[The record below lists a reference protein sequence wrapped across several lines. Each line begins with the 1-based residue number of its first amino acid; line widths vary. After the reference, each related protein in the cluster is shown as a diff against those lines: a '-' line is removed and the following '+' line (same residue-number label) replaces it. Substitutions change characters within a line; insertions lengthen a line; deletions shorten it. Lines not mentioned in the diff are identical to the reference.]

1 MKSSIKKL
9 LIISLFF
16 MIGFGFIDCNVVYA
30 EDVTGDVAGSLSATV
45 INQNVTKTDT
55 GITGSV
61 KSMIASKI
69 GVNKSDITLVGTPNY
84 SRGTYNEAF
93 AVAKTSGND
102 YRIVLVKAKMNQVKN
117 GTTNTIKISYKV
129 KDGTTRKAN
138 IIITV
143 VASNENVCC
152 AVSSGY
158 KTVSKNSCNTS
169 AIRDNS
175 YCKTDSSTAPD
186 DTEACY
192 KKNVANTDVYEWKK
206 ASEVASNNS
215 YKRANT
221 DANGKQLTNKSSC
234 ENANLG
240 LSQTTIDNETG
251 EVVSQANSSSSYGKN
266 ACTQFTVREERSYK
280 NDSLFKSPVGAHN
293 YYNVYK
299 TYYACDGQDKTTPIT
314 AFCIDPGATG
324 PESASKK
331 PSGVKYVSQSTTIV
345 KGSKLWRGLYRLY
358 SNWYADEDNLKRIKN
373 ASGAA
378 DTKADDYADY
388 ILNNVARML
397 IFVNSSSG
405 EITTTDP
412 KKACNYSDC
421 PELRAAFDGYSQKQF
436 TNADAML
443 QEVYND
449 VTTFANGNES
459 VIDPNNEVE
468 FKVEYETPK
477 TIESN
482 TGFEVTFT
490 VKLKSDDSRLI
501 DEAKGNFKISAVTD
515 GGTAITIDESD
526 ITTIS
531 GWEQDPSGYTVA
543 KFKVTKK
550 NVSQSLGESDSIKL
564 NVAINY
570 VSKKS
575 INNIL
580 LLTSPETH
588 TGVGTKVYQK
598 FLAFNNGAAE
608 KVEEIPIDM
617 GKKKENTC
625 RATFALPCT
634 NSETVF
640 YLIEGTQSG
649 TLFNSIMSGI
659 NSIGDLRTL
668 VGNATSMVQLLKD
681 VGLNGLSISGLKNSS
696 ALLYNFADKVNITK
710 NIKNELKFLDSL
722 YTNNQNQTARFLSQ
736 ALNNVNFNGTAQ
748 DNFKVLSK
756 LFLETM
762 VNVADNGYDNVK
774 KEWAE
779 IYQAASNTKI
789 STDTKN
795 LLEALKNSVDS
806 ASSAS
811 SLKDIAKA
819 SSYLVDYLAKATGMD
834 QVMNNILSFSS
845 TIQTV
850 VSSTGDGLNGVL
862 NYLGS
867 IKDQVMN
874 ATNLGSVS
882 GLVDSL
888 TSAFTVNWEKCII
901 GENGVEATDP
911 NGNSYTVQTAN
922 DYCKIVCKEDYAF
935 KMPGNLG
942 VTYAGRYIS
951 TNLDNVYH
959 ATVGVAGQRTC
970 VTTSIDNTKYL
981 SEAAN
986 TKQKMLDA
994 YNNYINQYSS
1004 FRQAI
1009 VTSPVESPVQRGA
1022 TMIDTESAI
1031 NDFKV
1036 QLNSSLSNIEKKI
1049 ISEALGVSTGEEF
1062 WRIQGNFSNSMEKF
1076 AIYIAGEFISGDLN
1090 SDTIT
1095 NAFKES
1101 AETAFGDTFEQYKDK
1116 INTSIDGVKDTIV
1129 NEVGNLAKTSLKSLG
1144 SVALD
1149 AIGKGFITFLCNLGR
1164 VLGADVCQIYAQA
1177 STAAGNGIEAAS
1189 RATEGTVNLFH
1200 IVKAQPYSYD
1210 TNVFKFADASTN
1222 ETKLSSEFVKDT
1234 VKHIDQKTTGDEI
1247 EIWIMDPSSYVMKSM
1262 HFGLYFN
1269 YKNLGKSVESFK
1281 KSANTTT
1288 KAIGNVQV
1296 TFNAI
1301 QNATKILKNPTKK
1314 SMKKLNSSSFSSNL
1328 DNITS
1333 ILSTV
1338 NEIFQAVG
1346 DAKDILSSTE
1356 KDISNVLDYAF
1367 DGYYY
1372 LRGTFSPYYAY
1383 IASIREQMRKYKDEY
1398 ENYRTDLL
1406 EKATNMNACTI
1417 WDKEYEMDPE
1427 ITFTYGYKNNN
1438 LLEFIA
1444 NKNNKTTNSIT
1455 LKAINKE
1462 ESPDV
1467 STYYCYKDVD
1477 INKIQDWNNIMDGTC
1492 VTSDGM
1498 LGSIAA
1504 ALLSGNNSNDVAQF
1518 FNNNKEVLG
1527 QLFSNL
1533 QEIPAVQEFTNNIC
1547 SNNEKLCNL
1556 FGLSS
1561 DDDVSGSINTYI
1573 PGSIAYDLSYKGT
1586 SNVFKDATSSIAR
1599 GDFKGLETSIVTKLI
1614 AHVQDGQNVKYRNVK
1629 RVATISRYGN
1639 PGVSIAGF
1647 NLQSLLSNIAT
1658 WATGK
1663 VGGTTSGFLNK
1674 VNDVVASI
1682 NGQGSQKFIYYKSS
1696 QPYWTYSNK
1705 GIYVTNPNN
1714 FNDTTEAPILV
1725 DTGDEAIKNTDIVTV
1740 DGSEKKAEGLVYPIA
1755 LSTMPGKYSYQ
1766 IEINNLG
1773 QYYNNTYSQG
1783 RIVDNNGYVSGLLAN
1798 QYVCNYEVKAEP
1810 DTVIPSCEDILK
1822 SSDCQND
1829 DEKSYLDLFIH
1840 TNKDDKL
1847 YEEYENKANAC
1858 INKLLADGDTCC
1870 SYVEATKVP
1879 ASNETYNN
1887 VCKTHCQGI
1896 KLYGEDSALQT
1907 TITNINNSALIS
1919 NNGTLQFYT
1928 KTVSNYDL
1936 FPNGNSSKGYNWS
1949 GKTSGVE
1956 NTTDG
1961 SKQNLSD
1968 IIKQIEDVGDGI
1980 YADTDEA
1987 KEKYLEYSITMNS
2000 ACMNAIKTYNKNQE
2014 IIDLG
2019 FGDYSASSISKES
2032 REYKSQFL
2040 ADISSNSEYSSCKIE
2055 SYLK

>member
-1 MKSSIKKL
+1 MKSSIKKVILIL
-9 LIISLFF
+9 L
-16 MIGFGFIDCNVVYA
+16 
-30 EDVTGDVAGSLSATV
+30 LSIFVFNFKMLSPEAKTLGQTLYV
-45 INQNVTKTDT
+45 QNDGYINQ
-55 GITGSV
+55 GIGI
-61 KSMIASKI
+61 KNLIAKDL
-69 GVNKSDITLVGTPNY
+69 GVNKNAITLESNITITYDENKIATYKTSYENSGSGLNVSDITLRVKVTADQLKKMPNKLD
-84 SRGTYNEAF
+84 SISA
-93 AVAKTSGND
+93 
-102 YRIVLVKAKMNQVKN
+102 QVKY
-117 GTTNTIKISYKV
+117 SYNNKV
-129 KDGTTRKAN
+129 DTAL
-138 IIITV
+138 IYITV
-143 VASNENVCC
+143 KLSDNGDSNKNVCC
-152 AVSSGY
+152 KLPSGNY
-158 KTVSKNSCNTS
+158 KTATGSCGRNQTVESSFCSSNNNKNNSDVESCYQVKISNVT
-169 AIRDNS
+169 
-175 YCKTDSSTAPD
+175 T
-186 DTEACY
+186 Y
-192 KKNVANTDVYEWKK
+192 KWMK
-206 ASEVASNNS
+206 ASEAAESGK
-215 YKRANT
+215 YRQT
-221 DANGKQLTNKSSC
+221 DTSKSATTRNAC
-234 ENANLG
+234 EKLNESLPA
-240 LSQTTIDNETG
+240 TTVDTETG

-266 ACTQFTVREERSYK
+266 ACTNFVVKSERNYN

-299 TYYACDGQDKTTPIT
+299 TYYTCDGQDKTTPIT

-324 PESASKK
+324 PESA
-331 PSGVKYVSQSTTIV
+331 GVKYVSQPNTII
-345 KGSKLWRGLYRLY
+345 KEDSKLWRGLYRLY
-358 SNWYADEDNLKRIKN
+358 SNWYADETNYNEIKS
-373 ASGAA
+373 ASGTSG
-378 DTKADDYADY
+378 TKAEDYADY
-388 ILNNVARML
+388 VLNNVARML
-397 IFVNSSSG
+397 IFVNGGISV
-405 EITTTDP
+405 TNP
-412 KKACNYSDC
+412 RKACNYADC
-421 PELRAAFDGYSQKQF
+421 PELRAAFDGYNKKQF
-436 TNADAML
+436 TKADSML
-443 QEVYND
+443 QKVYND
-449 VTTFANGNES
+449 VTTFANGNEP
-459 VIDPNNEVE
+459 ITKAENEVE

-482 TGFEVTFT
+482 TGFEVTFS
-490 VKLKSDDSRLI
+490 VKLKSDDDRLI
-501 DEAKGNFKISAVTD
+501 TEATSKENFKITAVTD
-515 GGTAITIDESD
+515 GGTTITINDSD

-531 GWEQDPSGYTVA
+531 GWTRDSSGYTVA

-564 NVAINY
+564 RVTTNY

-575 INNIL
+575 ITNIL
-580 LLTSPETH
+580 ILTSTKTH
-588 TGVGTKVYQK
+588 TGIGTKNYQK

-649 TLFNSIMSGI
+649 TLFNSLMSGI
-659 NSIGDLRTL
+659 NNIGDLRNL

-774 KEWAE
+774 KEWTE
-779 IYQAASNTKI
+779 IYEAASNTKI

-834 QVMNNILSFSS
+834 QVMSNILSFSS

-874 ATNLGSVS
+874 AANLGSVS
-882 GLVDSL
+882 GLVDSI
-888 TSAFTVNWEKCII
+888 TSSFTVNWEKCII
-901 GENGVEATDP
+901 GENRVEATDP

-942 VTYAGRYIS
+942 TTYAGRYIS
-951 TNLDNVYH
+951 TNLDNIYH

-970 VTTSIDNTKYL
+970 VTTSVDNEKYL
-981 SEAAN
+981 SEASE

-1004 FRQAI
+1004 FRQAV
-1009 VTSPVESPVQRGA
+1009 VTKPVESKVKNDA
-1022 TMIDTESAI
+1022 TMIDTTSAI

-1036 QLNSSLSNIEKKI
+1036 QLNSSLATIRDKI

-1062 WRIQGNFSNSMEKF
+1062 WRIQGNFSNSMENF

-1116 INTSIDGVKDTIV
+1116 INTSIDGVKDTIA
-1129 NEVGNLAKTSLKSLG
+1129 NEVGNLAKTGLKSLG

-1149 AIGKGFITFLCNLGR
+1149 AIGKGFITFLCNVGR
-1164 VLGADVCQIYAQA
+1164 FLGADVCQIYAQG
-1177 STAAGNGIEAAS
+1177 STAVKNVVTDTNS
-1189 RATEGTVNLFH
+1189 STQGTLKIFN
-1200 IVKAQPYSYD
+1200 IQKAQPYTYTTD
-1210 TNVFKFADASTN
+1210 VFKLENSTSN
-1222 ETKLSSEFVKDT
+1222 ETKLSSKFVQDT
-1234 VKHIDQKTTGDEI
+1234 TKTISKETTENEI
-1247 EIWIMDPSSYVMKSM
+1247 EVWIMDPSSYIMKSM
-1262 HFGLYFN
+1262 HFGVYFN
-1269 YKNLGKSVESFK
+1269 FRNLGKSVESFQK
-1281 KSANTTT
+1281 ATNTTT
-1288 KAIGNVQV
+1288 KAIGNVKV

-1301 QNATKILKNPTKK
+1301 SNASNILKNPTK
-1314 SMKKLNSSSFSSNL
+1314 SSIKKLNSSSFGSLGDVSEV
-1328 DNITS
+1328 
-1333 ILSTV
+1333 LSTINGV
-1338 NEIFQAVG
+1338 FQAVG

-1372 LRGTFSPYYAY
+1372 LRGAFSPYYAY

-1398 ENYRTDLL
+1398 ENYRTNLL
-1406 EKATNMNACTI
+1406 EKSTNMGACTI
-1417 WDKEYEMDPE
+1417 WDQEYQMDPE

-1438 LLEFIA
+1438 LLEFMA

-1455 LKAINKE
+1455 LQAINKNE
-1462 ESPDV
+1462 TPDV

-1504 ALLSGNNSNDVAQF
+1504 ALLNGNNSSDVAKF
-1518 FNNNKEVLG
+1518 FNENKEVIG

-1533 QEIPAVQEFTNNIC
+1533 KEIPQVQEFTNNIC
-1547 SNNEKLCNL
+1547 KGNEKLCNL

-1561 DDDVSGSINTYI
+1561 DEDVAGSVNTYI

-1586 SNVFKDATSSIAR
+1586 SNVFKEATSSIASAN
-1599 GDFKGLETSIVTKLI
+1599 FKGLETSIVTKLI
-1614 AHVQDGQNVKYRNVK
+1614 AHVQEGQNVKYRNVK

-1658 WATGK
+1658 WATNK

-1674 VNDVVASI
+1674 VNDVASSI

-1725 DTGDEAIKNTDIVTV
+1725 DAGDEAIKNTDIVTA

-1766 IEINNLG
+1766 IKINNLG
-1773 QYYNNTYSQG
+1773 QYYNNTYSLG
-1783 RIVDNNGYVSGLLAN
+1783 RIVDDNGYVSGLLAN

-1810 DTVIPSCEDILK
+1810 DTVIPSCEDILR

-1829 DEKSYLDLFIH
+1829 DEKSYLDLFLH

-1879 ASNETYNN
+1879 ASNEIYNN
-1887 VCKTHCQGI
+1887 VCNNHCQGI
-1896 KLYGEDSALQT
+1896 KLHGEDSALQT
-1907 TITNINNSALIS
+1907 TITTNNNSALIG

-1928 KTVSNYDL
+1928 KVVSNYDL
-1936 FPNGNSSKGYNWS
+1936 FPNGGKSKGYNWS
-1949 GKTSGVE
+1949 GKTSGYE
-1956 NTTDG
+1956 NKSDDG
-1961 SKQNLSD
+1961 TPGKQDLSN
-1968 IIKQIEDVGDGI
+1968 IIEQIEDVGDGI
-1980 YADTDEA
+1980 YADD
-1987 KEKYLEYSITMNS
+1987 EKYLEYSITMNS

-2040 ADISSNSEYSSCKIE
+2040 ADIQSNSEYSSCKID

>member
-1 MKSSIKKL
+1 MKSSIKKVILIL
-9 LIISLFF
+9 L
-16 MIGFGFIDCNVVYA
+16 
-30 EDVTGDVAGSLSATV
+30 LSIFAFNFKMLSPEAKTLGQTLYV
-45 INQNVTKTDT
+45 QNDGYINQ
-55 GITGSV
+55 GIGI
-61 KSMIASKI
+61 KNLIAKDL
-69 GVNKSDITLVGTPNY
+69 GVNKNAITLESNITITYDENKIATYKTSYENSGSGLNVSDITLRVKVTANQLKQTRNKLDAISASVKY
-84 SRGTYNEAF
+84 KYNNVIDTALI
-93 AVAKTSGND
+93 
-102 YRIVLVKAKMNQVKN
+102 Y
-117 GTTNTIKISYKV
+117 
-129 KDGTTRKAN
+129 
-138 IIITV
+138 ITV
-143 VASNENVCC
+143 KLSDNGDSNKNVCC
-152 AVSSGY
+152 KLPSGNY
-158 KTVSKNSCNTS
+158 KTATGSCGRNQKVESSFCSSNNNKNNSDVESCYQVKISNVT
-169 AIRDNS
+169 
-175 YCKTDSSTAPD
+175 T
-186 DTEACY
+186 Y
-192 KKNVANTDVYEWKK
+192 KWMK
-206 ASEVASNNS
+206 ASEASES
-215 YKRANT
+215 SKYRQT
-221 DANGKQLTNKSSC
+221 DTSKAATTRNAC
-234 ENANLG
+234 EKLNESLPA
-240 LSQTTIDNETG
+240 TTVDTETG

-266 ACTQFTVREERSYK
+266 ACTQFIVRNERSYK

-299 TYYACDGQDKTTPIT
+299 TYYTCDGQDKTTPIT

-324 PESASKK
+324 PESA
-331 PSGVKYVSQSTTIV
+331 GVKYVSQPNTII
-345 KGSKLWRGLYRLY
+345 KEDSKLWRGLYRLY
-358 SNWYADEDNLKRIKN
+358 SNWYADETNYNEIKS
-373 ASGAA
+373 ASGTSG
-378 DTKADDYADY
+378 TKAEDYADY
-388 ILNNVARML
+388 VLNNVARML
-397 IFVNSSSG
+397 IFVNGGISV
-405 EITTTDP
+405 TNP
-412 KKACNYSDC
+412 RKACKYC
-421 PELRAAFDGYSQKQF
+421 PELRAAFDGYNKKQF
-436 TNADAML
+436 TKADSML
-443 QEVYND
+443 QKVYND
-449 VTTFANGNES
+449 VTTFATGNEP
-459 VIDPNNEVE
+459 ITKAENEVE

-482 TGFEVTFT
+482 TGFEVTFS
-490 VKLKSDDSRLI
+490 VKLKSDDDRLI
-501 DEAKGNFKISAVTD
+501 TEATSKENFKITAVTD
-515 GGTAITIDESD
+515 GGTAITINDSD

-531 GWEQDPSGYTVA
+531 GWTRDSSGYTVA

-564 NVAINY
+564 RVTTNY

-575 INNIL
+575 ITNIL
-580 LLTSPETH
+580 ILTSTKTH
-588 TGVGTKVYQK
+588 TGIGTKNYQK

-659 NSIGDLRTL
+659 NNIGDLRTL
-668 VGNATSMVQLLKD
+668 IGNATSMVQLLKD

-779 IYQAASNTKI
+779 IYEAASNTKI

-834 QVMNNILSFSS
+834 QVMSNILSFSS

-888 TSAFTVNWEKCII
+888 TSSFTVNWEKCII

-942 VTYAGRYIS
+942 TTYAGRYIS
-951 TNLDNVYH
+951 TNLDNIYH

-970 VTTSIDNTKYL
+970 VTTSVDNEKYL
-981 SEAAN
+981 SEASE

-1009 VTSPVESPVQRGA
+1009 VTEPVESPVKNDA
-1022 TMIDTESAI
+1022 TMIDTTSAI

-1036 QLNSSLSNIEKKI
+1036 QLNSSLATIRDKI

-1062 WRIQGNFSNSMEKF
+1062 WRIQGNFSNSMENF
-1076 AIYIAGEFISGDLN
+1076 AIYIAGEFLSGDLN

-1116 INTSIDGVKDTIV
+1116 INTSIDGVKDTIA
-1129 NEVGNLAKTSLKSLG
+1129 NEVGNLAKTGLKSLG

-1149 AIGKGFITFLCNLGR
+1149 AIGKGFITFLCNVGR
-1164 VLGADVCQIYAQA
+1164 FLGADVCQIYAQG
-1177 STAAGNGIEAAS
+1177 STAVKNAVTNTNS
-1189 RATEGTVNLFH
+1189 STQGTLKIFN
-1200 IVKAQPYSYD
+1200 IQKAQPYTYTTD
-1210 TNVFKFADASTN
+1210 VFKLENSTSN
-1222 ETKLSSEFVKDT
+1222 ETKLSSKFVQDT
-1234 VKHIDQKTTGDEI
+1234 TKTISKETTGNEI
-1247 EIWIMDPSSYVMKSM
+1247 EVWIMDPSSYIMKSM
-1262 HFGLYFN
+1262 HFGVYFN
-1269 YKNLGKSVESFK
+1269 FRNLGKSVESFQK
-1281 KSANTTT
+1281 ATSTTT

-1301 QNATKILKNPTKK
+1301 SNASNILKNPTKR
-1314 SMKKLNSSSFSSNL
+1314 SIKKLNSSSFGSLGDVSGV
-1328 DNITS
+1328 
-1333 ILSTV
+1333 LSTI

-1398 ENYRTDLL
+1398 ENYRTNLL
-1406 EKATNMNACTI
+1406 EKSTNMGACTI
-1417 WDKEYEMDPE
+1417 WDQEYQMDPE

-1438 LLEFIA
+1438 LLEFMA

-1455 LKAINKE
+1455 LQAINKNE
-1462 ESPDV
+1462 TPDV

-1504 ALLSGNNSNDVAQF
+1504 ALLNGNNSSDVAKF
-1518 FNNNKEVLG
+1518 FNENKEVIG

-1533 QEIPAVQEFTNNIC
+1533 KEIPQVQEFTNNIC
-1547 SNNEKLCNL
+1547 KGNEKLCNL

-1561 DDDVSGSINTYI
+1561 DEDVAGSVNTYI

-1586 SNVFKDATSSIAR
+1586 SNVFKEATSSIASAN
-1599 GDFKGLETSIVTKLI
+1599 FKGLETSIVTKLI
-1614 AHVQDGQNVKYRNVK
+1614 AHVQEGQNVKYRNVK

-1658 WATGK
+1658 WATNK

-1674 VNDVVASI
+1674 VNDIASSI

-1725 DTGDEAIKNTDIVTV
+1725 DAGDEAIKNTDIVTT

-1766 IEINNLG
+1766 IKINNLG
-1773 QYYNNTYSQG
+1773 QYYNNTYSLG
-1783 RIVDNNGYVSGLLAN
+1783 RIVDDNGYVSGLLAN

-1810 DTVIPSCEDILK
+1810 NTVIPSCEDILK

-1829 DEKSYLDLFIH
+1829 DEKSYLDLFLH

-1879 ASNETYNN
+1879 ASNEIYNN
-1887 VCKTHCQGI
+1887 VCNNHCQGI

-1907 TITNINNSALIS
+1907 TITTNNSSALIG

-1928 KTVSNYDL
+1928 KVVSNYDL

-1949 GKTSGVE
+1949 GETSGVE
-1956 NTTDG
+1956 NTTDRKG
-1961 SKQNLSD
+1961 QKLSD

-1980 YADTDEA
+1980 YADD
-1987 KEKYLEYSITMNS
+1987 EKYLEYSITMNS

-2040 ADISSNSEYSSCKIE
+2040 ADIQSNSEYSSCKID

>member
-16 MIGFGFIDCNVVYA
+16 AIGFGFVDCNIVYA
-30 EDVTGDVAGSLSATV
+30 EDGIGSLSATI
-45 INQNVTKTDT
+45 INQSVTDFNNSEITSSVRFKIAAKVGVKT
-55 GITGSV
+55 
-61 KSMIASKI
+61 A
-69 GVNKSDITLVGTPNY
+69 DITLVGAPTY
-84 SRGTYNEAF
+84 SRGNNQAF
-93 AVAKTSGND
+93 AVAVAVAKESDYKIILDKTKADKVKSGS
-102 YRIVLVKAKMNQVKN
+102 
-117 GTTNTIKISYKV
+117 TNSITFSYKV
-129 KDGTTRKAN
+129 KDGATRKAN
-138 IIITV
+138 IIITIGT
-143 VASNENVCC
+143 SSETVCC
-152 AVSSGY
+152 RVPGGY
-158 KTVSKNSCNTS
+158 KTTSKNSCNTS
-169 AIRDNS
+169 NIQSDTS
-175 YCKTDSSTAPD
+175 KCGDTKQTTD

-192 KKNVANTDVYEWKK
+192 KKNVSNADAYEWKK
-206 ASEVASNNS
+206 ASDVASNNS
-215 YKRANT
+215 YKLVT
-221 DANGKQLTNKSSC
+221 KDANGNQITNRSSC
-234 ENANLG
+234 ERANLG
-240 LSQTTIDNETG
+240 LSQTTIDSETG
-251 EVVSQANSSSSYGKN
+251 EVISQANSSSAYGKN
-266 ACTQFTVREERSYK
+266 ACTDFIVKEVESYK
-280 NDSLFKSPVGAHN
+280 NDPLFKSPVGAHS

-299 TYYACDGQDKTTPIT
+299 TYYACDGQDTTTPIT
-314 AFCIDPGATG
+314 AFCVDPGATG
-324 PESASKK
+324 PESD
-331 PSGVKYVSQSTTIV
+331 GVKYHSQPQTIIKENSV
-345 KGSKLWRGLYRLY
+345 LWRGLYRLY
-358 SNWYADEDNLKRIKN
+358 SNWYADENNLNEIKN
-373 ASGAA
+373 ASGTSGTRA
-378 DTKADDYADY
+378 DHYADY
-388 ILNNVARML
+388 IFNNVARML
-397 IFVNSSSG
+397 IF
-405 EITTTDP
+405 
-412 KKACNYSDC
+412 NYGGSEFSVYNPHIIATINTSRD
-421 PELRAAFDGYSQKQF
+421 LVTAYDGYNKKHF

-443 QEVYND
+443 TKVYND
-449 VTTFANGNES
+449 VTTFATGNES
-459 VIDPNNEVE
+459 ITKAENEVE

-477 TIESN
+477 MIESN

-490 VKLKSDDSRLI
+490 VKLKSDDDRLI
-501 DEAKGNFKISAVTD
+501 TEATSKENFKITAVTD
-515 GGTAITIDESD
+515 GGTTITINDSD

-531 GWEQDPSGYTVA
+531 DWTRDSSGYTVA

-550 NVSQSLGESDSIKL
+550 NVYQSLGESDSIKL
-564 NVAINY
+564 RVTTSY

-575 INNIL
+575 ITNIL
-580 LLTSPETH
+580 VLTT
-588 TGVGTKVYQK
+588 TAKKQTKHVIKTYQK
-598 FLAFNNGAAE
+598 FIAFNNGEAE
-608 KVEEIPIDM
+608 KMEEIPIDM

-649 TLFNSIMSGI
+649 TLFNSLMSGI
-659 NSIGDLRTL
+659 NNIGDLRTL
-668 VGNATSMVQLLKD
+668 IGNATSMVQLLKD
-681 VGLNGLSISGLKNSS
+681 IGLNGLSISGLKNSS

-722 YTNNQNQTARFLSQ
+722 YTNKQNQTARFLSQ
-736 ALNNVNFNGTAQ
+736 ALNNINFNGTAQ

-779 IYQAASNTKI
+779 IYEAASNTKI

-888 TSAFTVNWEKCII
+888 TSSFTVNWEKCII

-942 VTYAGRYIS
+942 TTYAGRYIS
-951 TNLDNVYH
+951 TNLDNIYH

-970 VTTSIDNTKYL
+970 VTTSVDNEKYL
-981 SEAAN
+981 SEASE

-1009 VTSPVESPVQRGA
+1009 VTEPVESPVKNDA
-1022 TMIDTESAI
+1022 TMIDTTSAI

-1036 QLNSSLSNIEKKI
+1036 QLNSSLATIRDKI

-1062 WRIQGNFSNSMEKF
+1062 WRIQGNFSNSMENF
-1076 AIYIAGEFISGDLN
+1076 AIYIAGEFLSGDLN

-1116 INTSIDGVKDTIV
+1116 INTSIDGVKDTIA
-1129 NEVGNLAKTSLKSLG
+1129 NEVGNLAKTGLKSLG

-1149 AIGKGFITFLCNLGR
+1149 AIGKGFITFLCNAGR
-1164 VLGADVCQIYAQA
+1164 FLGADVCYYYAQG
-1177 STAAGNGIEAAS
+1177 STAVKNVVTNTNS
-1189 RATEGTVNLFH
+1189 STQGTLKIFN
-1200 IVKAQPYSYD
+1200 IQKAQPYTYTTD
-1210 TNVFKFADASTN
+1210 VFKLENSTSN
-1222 ETKLSSEFVKDT
+1222 ETKLSSKFVQDT
-1234 VKHIDQKTTGDEI
+1234 TKTISKETTGNEI
-1247 EIWIMDPSSYVMKSM
+1247 EVWIMDPSSYIMKSM
-1262 HFGLYFN
+1262 HFGVYFN
-1269 YKNLGKSVESFK
+1269 FRNLGKSVESFQK
-1281 KSANTTT
+1281 ATSTTT

-1301 QNATKILKNPTKK
+1301 SNASNILKNPTK
-1314 SMKKLNSSSFSSNL
+1314 SSIKKLNSSSFGSLGDVSAV
-1328 DNITS
+1328 
-1333 ILSTV
+1333 LSTI

-1346 DAKDILSSTE
+1346 DAKDILSLTE
-1356 KDISNVLDYAF
+1356 KDISEVLDYAF

-1383 IASIREQMRKYKDEY
+1383 IASLREQMRKYKDEY

-1406 EKATNMNACTI
+1406 SKASNMNACTI
-1417 WDKEYEMDPE
+1417 WDQEYQMDPE

-1438 LLEFIA
+1438 LLEFMA

-1455 LKAINKE
+1455 LQAINKNE
-1462 ESPDV
+1462 TPDV

-1504 ALLSGNNSNDVAQF
+1504 ALLNGNNSSDVAKF
-1518 FNNNKEVLG
+1518 FNENKEVIG

-1533 QEIPAVQEFTNNIC
+1533 KEIPQVQEFTNNIC
-1547 SNNEKLCNL
+1547 KGNEKLCNL

-1561 DDDVSGSINTYI
+1561 DEDVAGSVNTYI

-1586 SNVFKDATSSIAR
+1586 SNVFKEATSSIASAN
-1599 GDFKGLETSIVTKLI
+1599 FKGLETSIVTKLI

-1658 WATGK
+1658 WATNK

-1674 VNDVVASI
+1674 VNDIASSI

-1714 FNDTTEAPILV
+1714 FNDTTEAPILI
-1725 DTGDEAIKNTDIVTV
+1725 DAGDEAIKNTDIVTT

-1773 QYYNNTYSQG
+1773 QYYNNTYSLG

-1829 DEKSYLDLFIH
+1829 DEKSYLDLFLH

-1879 ASNETYNN
+1879 ASNEIYNN
-1887 VCKTHCQGI
+1887 VCNNHCQGI

-1907 TITNINNSALIS
+1907 TITTNNSSALIG

-1928 KTVSNYDL
+1928 KVVSNYDL

-1949 GKTSGVE
+1949 GETSGVE
-1956 NTTDG
+1956 NTTDRKG
-1961 SKQNLSD
+1961 QKLSD

-1980 YADTDEA
+1980 YADD
-1987 KEKYLEYSITMNS
+1987 EKYLEYSITMNS

-2040 ADISSNSEYSSCKIE
+2040 ADIQSNSEYSSCKID

>member
-1 MKSSIKKL
+1 MKSSIKKVILIL
-9 LIISLFF
+9 L
-16 MIGFGFIDCNVVYA
+16 
-30 EDVTGDVAGSLSATV
+30 LSIFAFNFKMLSPEAKTLGQTLYV
-45 INQNVTKTDT
+45 QNDGYINQ
-55 GITGSV
+55 GIGI
-61 KSMIASKI
+61 KNLIAKDL
-69 GVNKSDITLVGTPNY
+69 GVNKNAITLESNITITYDENKIATYKTSYENSGSGLNVSDITLRVKVTANQLKQTRNKLDAISASVKY
-84 SRGTYNEAF
+84 KYNNVIDTALI
-93 AVAKTSGND
+93 
-102 YRIVLVKAKMNQVKN
+102 Y
-117 GTTNTIKISYKV
+117 
-129 KDGTTRKAN
+129 
-138 IIITV
+138 ITV
-143 VASNENVCC
+143 KLSDNGDSNKNVCC
-152 AVSSGY
+152 KLPSGNY
-158 KTVSKNSCNTS
+158 KTATGSCGRNQKVESSFCSSNNNKNNSDVESCYQVKISNVT
-169 AIRDNS
+169 
-175 YCKTDSSTAPD
+175 T
-186 DTEACY
+186 Y
-192 KKNVANTDVYEWKK
+192 KWMK
-206 ASEVASNNS
+206 ASEASES
-215 YKRANT
+215 SKYRQT
-221 DANGKQLTNKSSC
+221 DTSKAATTRNAC
-234 ENANLG
+234 EKLNESLPA
-240 LSQTTIDNETG
+240 TTVDTETG

-266 ACTQFTVREERSYK
+266 ACTQFIVRNERSYK

-299 TYYACDGQDKTTPIT
+299 TYYTCDGQDKTTPIT

-324 PESASKK
+324 PESA
-331 PSGVKYVSQSTTIV
+331 GVKYVSQPNTII
-345 KGSKLWRGLYRLY
+345 KEDSKLWRGLYRLY
-358 SNWYADEDNLKRIKN
+358 SNWYADETNYNEIKS
-373 ASGAA
+373 ASGTSG
-378 DTKADDYADY
+378 TKAEDYADY
-388 ILNNVARML
+388 VLNNVARML
-397 IFVNSSSG
+397 IFVNGGISV
-405 EITTTDP
+405 TNP
-412 KKACNYSDC
+412 RKACNYC
-421 PELRAAFDGYSQKQF
+421 PELRAAFDGYNKKQF
-436 TNADAML
+436 TKADSML
-443 QEVYND
+443 QKVYND
-449 VTTFANGNES
+449 VTTFATGNEP
-459 VIDPNNEVE
+459 ITKAENEVE

-482 TGFEVTFT
+482 TGFEVTFS
-490 VKLKSDDSRLI
+490 VKLKSDDDRLI
-501 DEAKGNFKISAVTD
+501 TEATSKENFKITAVTD
-515 GGTAITIDESD
+515 GGTAITINDSD

-531 GWEQDPSGYTVA
+531 GWTRDSSGYTVA

-564 NVAINY
+564 RVTTNY

-575 INNIL
+575 ITNIL
-580 LLTSPETH
+580 ILTSTKTH
-588 TGVGTKVYQK
+588 TGIGTKNYQK

-659 NSIGDLRTL
+659 NNIGDLRTL
-668 VGNATSMVQLLKD
+668 IGNATSMVQLLKD

-779 IYQAASNTKI
+779 IYEAASNTKI

-834 QVMNNILSFSS
+834 QVMSNILSFSS

-888 TSAFTVNWEKCII
+888 TSSFTVNWEKCII

-942 VTYAGRYIS
+942 TTYAGRYIS
-951 TNLDNVYH
+951 TNLDNIYH

-970 VTTSIDNTKYL
+970 VTTSVDNEKYL
-981 SEAAN
+981 SEASE

-1009 VTSPVESPVQRGA
+1009 VTEPVESPVKNDA
-1022 TMIDTESAI
+1022 TMIDTTSAI

-1036 QLNSSLSNIEKKI
+1036 QLNSSLATIRDKI

-1062 WRIQGNFSNSMEKF
+1062 WRIQGNFSNSMENF
-1076 AIYIAGEFISGDLN
+1076 AIYIAGEFLSGDLN

-1116 INTSIDGVKDTIV
+1116 INTSIDGVKDTIA
-1129 NEVGNLAKTSLKSLG
+1129 NEVGNLAKTGLKSLG

-1149 AIGKGFITFLCNLGR
+1149 AIGKGFITFLCNVGR
-1164 VLGADVCQIYAQA
+1164 FLGADVCQIYAQG
-1177 STAAGNGIEAAS
+1177 STAVKNAVTNTNS
-1189 RATEGTVNLFH
+1189 STQGTLKIFN
-1200 IVKAQPYSYD
+1200 IQKAQPYTYTTD
-1210 TNVFKFADASTN
+1210 VFKLENSTSN
-1222 ETKLSSEFVKDT
+1222 ETKLSSKFVQDT
-1234 VKHIDQKTTGDEI
+1234 TKTISKETTGNEI
-1247 EIWIMDPSSYVMKSM
+1247 EVWIMDPSSYIMKSM
-1262 HFGLYFN
+1262 HFGVYFN
-1269 YKNLGKSVESFK
+1269 FRNLGKSVESFQK
-1281 KSANTTT
+1281 ATSTTT

-1301 QNATKILKNPTKK
+1301 SNASNILKNPTKR
-1314 SMKKLNSSSFSSNL
+1314 SIKKLNSSSFGSLGDVSGV
-1328 DNITS
+1328 
-1333 ILSTV
+1333 LSTI

-1398 ENYRTDLL
+1398 ENYRTNLL
-1406 EKATNMNACTI
+1406 EKSTNMGACTI
-1417 WDKEYEMDPE
+1417 WDQEYQMDPE

-1438 LLEFIA
+1438 LLEFMA

-1455 LKAINKE
+1455 LQAINKNE
-1462 ESPDV
+1462 TPDV

-1504 ALLSGNNSNDVAQF
+1504 ALLNGNNSSDVAKF
-1518 FNNNKEVLG
+1518 FNENKEVIG

-1533 QEIPAVQEFTNNIC
+1533 KEIPQVQEFTNNIC
-1547 SNNEKLCNL
+1547 KGNEKLCNL

-1561 DDDVSGSINTYI
+1561 DEDVAGSVNTYI

-1586 SNVFKDATSSIAR
+1586 SNVFKEATSSIASAN
-1599 GDFKGLETSIVTKLI
+1599 FKGLETSIVTKLI
-1614 AHVQDGQNVKYRNVK
+1614 AHVQEGQNVKYRNVK

-1658 WATGK
+1658 WATNK

-1674 VNDVVASI
+1674 VNDIASSI

-1725 DTGDEAIKNTDIVTV
+1725 DAGDEAIKNTDIVTT

-1766 IEINNLG
+1766 IKINNLG
-1773 QYYNNTYSQG
+1773 QYYNNTYSLG
-1783 RIVDNNGYVSGLLAN
+1783 RIVDDNGYVSGLLAN

-1810 DTVIPSCEDILK
+1810 NTVIPSCEDILK

-1829 DEKSYLDLFIH
+1829 DEKSYLDLFLH

-1879 ASNETYNN
+1879 ASNEIYNN
-1887 VCKTHCQGI
+1887 VCNNHCQGI

-1907 TITNINNSALIS
+1907 TITTNNSSALIG

-1928 KTVSNYDL
+1928 KVVSNYDL

-1949 GKTSGVE
+1949 GETSGVE
-1956 NTTDG
+1956 NTTDRKG
-1961 SKQNLSD
+1961 QKLSD

-1980 YADTDEA
+1980 YADD
-1987 KEKYLEYSITMNS
+1987 EKYLEYSITMNS

-2040 ADISSNSEYSSCKIE
+2040 ADIQSNSEYSSCKID

>member
-1 MKSSIKKL
+1 MKSSIKKVILIL
-9 LIISLFF
+9 L
-16 MIGFGFIDCNVVYA
+16 
-30 EDVTGDVAGSLSATV
+30 LSIFAFNFKMLSPEAKTLGQTLYV
-45 INQNVTKTDT
+45 QNDGYINQ
-55 GITGSV
+55 GIGI
-61 KSMIASKI
+61 KNLIAKDL
-69 GVNKSDITLVGTPNY
+69 GVNKNAITLESNITITYDENKIATYKTSYENSGSGLNVSDITLRVKVTADQLKKMPNKLD
-84 SRGTYNEAF
+84 SISA
-93 AVAKTSGND
+93 
-102 YRIVLVKAKMNQVKN
+102 QVKY
-117 GTTNTIKISYKV
+117 SYNNKV
-129 KDGTTRKAN
+129 DTAL
-138 IIITV
+138 IYITV
-143 VASNENVCC
+143 KLSDNGDSNKNVCC
-152 AVSSGY
+152 KLPSGNY
-158 KTVSKNSCNTS
+158 KTATGGCGRNQTVESSFCSSNNDQSSSNNDIESCYQVKINNVT
-169 AIRDNS
+169 
-175 YCKTDSSTAPD
+175 T
-186 DTEACY
+186 Y
-192 KKNVANTDVYEWKK
+192 KWMK
-206 ASEVASNNS
+206 ASEAAESS
-215 YKRANT
+215 KYRQT
-221 DANGKQLTNKSSC
+221 DTSKSATTRNAC
-234 ENANLG
+234 EKLNEPLPA
-240 LSQTTIDNETG
+240 TTVDTETG
-251 EVVSQANSSSSYGKN
+251 EVISQANSSSSYGKN
-266 ACTQFTVREERSYK
+266 ACTNFVVKSERNYN

-299 TYYACDGQDKTTPIT
+299 TYYTCDGQDKTTPIT

-324 PESASKK
+324 PESA
-331 PSGVKYVSQSTTIV
+331 GVKYVSQPNTII
-345 KGSKLWRGLYRLY
+345 KEDSKLWRGLYRLY
-358 SNWYADEDNLKRIKN
+358 SNWYADETNYNEIKS
-373 ASGAA
+373 ASGTSGTRAE
-378 DTKADDYADY
+378 DYADY
-388 ILNNVARML
+388 VLNNVARML
-397 IFVNSSSG
+397 IFVNGGISV
-405 EITTTDP
+405 TNP
-412 KKACNYSDC
+412 RKACNYADC
-421 PELRAAFDGYSQKQF
+421 PELRAAFDGYNKKQF
-436 TNADAML
+436 TKADSML
-443 QEVYND
+443 QKVYND
-449 VTTFANGNES
+449 VTAFANGNEP
-459 VIDPNNEVE
+459 ITKAENEVE

-477 TIESN
+477 IIESN
-482 TGFEVTFT
+482 TGFEVTFS
-490 VKLKSDDSRLI
+490 VKLKSDDDRLI
-501 DEAKGNFKISAVTD
+501 TEATSKENFKITAVTD
-515 GGTAITIDESD
+515 GGTTITIDDSD
-526 ITTIS
+526 ITTVS
-531 GWEQDPSGYTVA
+531 DWTRDSSGYTVA

-564 NVAINY
+564 RVTTNY

-575 INNIL
+575 ITNIL
-580 LLTSPETH
+580 ILTSTKTH
-588 TGVGTKVYQK
+588 TGVGTKNYQK

-649 TLFNSIMSGI
+649 TLFNSVMSGI

-779 IYQAASNTKI
+779 IYEAASNTKI

-819 SSYLVDYLAKATGMD
+819 SSYLVDYLAQATGMD
-834 QVMNNILSFSS
+834 QIMTNILSFSS

-850 VSSTGDGLNGVL
+850 ISSTGDGLNGVL

-888 TSAFTVNWEKCII
+888 TSSFTVNWEKCII
-901 GENGVEATDP
+901 GENGIEATDP

-1009 VTSPVESPVQRGA
+1009 VTEPVDERVQSDVSP
-1022 TMIDTESAI
+1022 IDTTDI
-1031 NDFKV
+1031 MLKFKT
-1036 QLNSSLSNIEKKI
+1036 QLSSSLATIRDKI

-1062 WRIQGNFSNSMEKF
+1062 WRIQGNFTNSMESF
-1076 AIYIAGEFISGDLN
+1076 ATYIAGEFLSGDLN

-1095 NAFKES
+1095 NAFKQS
-1101 AETAFGDTFEQYKDK
+1101 AETSFGDSYEQYKDK
-1116 INTSIDGVKDTIV
+1116 IGKSIDSIKDTIAQ
-1129 NEVGNLAKTSLKSLG
+1129 EVGNLAKTSLKSLG
-1144 SVALD
+1144 SAAVS
-1149 AIGKGFITFLCNLGR
+1149 AIGKTFITFLCNLGR

-1177 STAAGNGIEAAS
+1177 STAVKEGVTRVND
-1189 RATEGTVNLFH
+1189 ATQSTVKIFN
-1200 IVKAQPYSYD
+1200 IQKAQPYSYD
-1210 TNVFKFADASTN
+1210 TDVFKFADASTN

-1234 VKHIDQKTTGDEI
+1234 VKHVNAETTGNQI
-1247 EIWIMDPSSYVMKSM
+1247 KIWIMDPDSYIMKTM
-1262 HFGLYFN
+1262 YFGIYFN

-1504 ALLSGNNSNDVAQF
+1504 ALLSGNNSNHVAQF

-1674 VNDVVASI
+1674 VNDVVSSI

-1829 DEKSYLDLFIH
+1829 DEKSYLDLFLH

-2040 ADISSNSEYSSCKIE
+2040 ADISSNSEYSSCKID

>member
-1 MKSSIKKL
+1 MKSSIKKVIIICL
-9 LIISLFF
+9 FLIISFSF
-16 MIGFGFIDCNVVYA
+16 VNYDAVYA
-30 EDVTGDVAGSLSATV
+30 LDSTISDNGGSSNKIY
-45 INQNVTKTDT
+45 INKRITKADMANTNY
-55 GITGSV
+55 GSV
-61 KSMIASKI
+61 KQIIKKEKGLDVSSVEFQKYMKGSN
-69 GVNKSDITLVGTPNY
+69 VNFAYARQTGTDYTIFFGKSNLSTITNGATNTLVF
-84 SRGTYNEAF
+84 TYTLA
-93 AVAKTSGND
+93 
-102 YRIVLVKAKMNQVKN
+102 
-117 GTTNTIKISYKV
+117 
-129 KDGTTRKAN
+129 DGSKGSAN
-138 IIITV
+138 ITISV
-143 VASNENVCC
+143 DVSNDNVCC
-152 AVSSGY
+152 RVPGGY
-158 KTVSKNSCNTS
+158 KTASRNSCNINNIQSDTS
-169 AIRDNS
+169 KCGDT
-175 YCKTDSSTAPD
+175 KQTTD

-192 KKNVANTDVYEWKK
+192 QVKITNVTTYKWMK
-206 ASEVASNNS
+206 ASEAAESGK
-215 YKRANT
+215 YRQT
-221 DANGKQLTNKSSC
+221 DTSKSATTRNAC
-234 ENANLG
+234 EKLNESLPA
-240 LSQTTIDNETG
+240 TTVDTETG

-266 ACTQFTVREERSYK
+266 ACTNFVVKSERHYK
-280 NDSLFKSPVGAHN
+280 NDSLFKSPVEAHN

-299 TYYACDGQDKTTPIT
+299 TYYTCDGQDKTTPIT

-324 PESASKK
+324 PN
-331 PSGVKYVSQSTTIV
+331 GVKYVSQPNTII
-345 KGSKLWRGLYRLY
+345 KEDSKLWRGLYRLY
-358 SNWYADEDNLKRIKN
+358 SNWYADETNYNEIKS
-373 ASGAA
+373 ASGTSG
-378 DTKADDYADY
+378 TKAEDYADY
-388 ILNNVARML
+388 VLNNVARML
-397 IFVNSSSG
+397 IFVNGGISV
-405 EITTTDP
+405 TNP
-412 KKACNYSDC
+412 RKACNYADC
-421 PELRAAFDGYSQKQF
+421 PELIAAFDGYNKKRF
-436 TNADAML
+436 TKADSML
-443 QEVYND
+443 QKVYND
-449 VTTFANGNES
+449 VTTFANGNEP
-459 VIDPNNEVE
+459 ITKAENEVE

-490 VKLKSDDSRLI
+490 VKLKSDDDRLI
-501 DEAKGNFKISAVTD
+501 TEATSKENFKITAVTD
-515 GGTAITIDESD
+515 GGTTITIDDSD
-526 ITTIS
+526 ITTVS
-531 GWEQDPSGYTVA
+531 DWTRDSSGYTVA

-550 NVSQSLGESDSIKL
+550 NVYQSLGESDSVKL
-564 NVAINY
+564 RVTTNY

-575 INNIL
+575 ITNIL
-580 LLTSPETH
+580 ILTSTKTH
-588 TGVGTKVYQK
+588 TGVGTKNYQK

-649 TLFNSIMSGI
+649 TLFNSLMSGI
-659 NSIGDLRTL
+659 NNIGDLRTL
-668 VGNATSMVQLLKD
+668 IGNATSMVQLLKD

-779 IYQAASNTKI
+779 IYEAASNTKI

-819 SSYLVDYLAKATGMD
+819 SSYLVDYLAQATGMD
-834 QVMNNILSFSS
+834 QVMSNILSFSS

-882 GLVDSL
+882 GLVDSI
-888 TSAFTVNWEKCII
+888 TSSFTVNWEKCII
-901 GENGVEATDP
+901 GENRVEATDP

-942 VTYAGRYIS
+942 TTYAGRYIS
-951 TNLDNVYH
+951 TNLDNIYH

-970 VTTSIDNTKYL
+970 VTTSVDNEKYL
-981 SEAAN
+981 SEASE

-1004 FRQAI
+1004 FRQAV
-1009 VTSPVESPVQRGA
+1009 VTKPVESKVKNDA
-1022 TMIDTESAI
+1022 TMIDTTSAI

-1036 QLNSSLSNIEKKI
+1036 QLNSSLATIRDKI

-1062 WRIQGNFSNSMEKF
+1062 WRIQGNFSNSMENF
-1076 AIYIAGEFISGDLN
+1076 AIYIAGEFLSGDLN

-1101 AETAFGDTFEQYKDK
+1101 TETAFGDTFEQYKDK
-1116 INTSIDGVKDTIV
+1116 INTSIDGVKDTIA
-1129 NEVGNLAKTSLKSLG
+1129 NEVGNLAKTGLKSLG

-1149 AIGKGFITFLCNLGR
+1149 AIGKGFVTFLCNAGRILG
-1164 VLGADVCQIYAQA
+1164 VDACQIYAQG
-1177 STAAGNGIEAAS
+1177 STAVKDAVTKINS
-1189 RATEGTVNLFH
+1189 STQGTLKIFN
-1200 IVKAQPYSYD
+1200 IQKAQPYTYTTD
-1210 TNVFKFADASTN
+1210 VFKLEDSTSN
-1222 ETKLSSEFVKDT
+1222 ETKLSSKFVQDT
-1234 VKHIDQKTTGDEI
+1234 TKTISKETTGNEI
-1247 EIWIMDPSSYVMKSM
+1247 EAWIMDPSSYIMKSM
-1262 HFGLYFN
+1262 HFGIYFN
-1269 YKNLGKSVESFK
+1269 FANLGKSVESFQK
-1281 KSANTTT
+1281 ATSTTT
-1288 KAIGNVQV
+1288 KFIGNVRV

-1301 QNATKILKNPTKK
+1301 SNASNILKNPTK
-1314 SMKKLNSSSFSSNL
+1314 SSIKKLNSSSFGSLGDVNGV
-1328 DNITS
+1328 
-1333 ILSTV
+1333 LSTI
-1338 NEIFQAVG
+1338 NEVFQAVG

-1383 IASIREQMRKYKDEY
+1383 IASLREQMRKYKDEY
-1398 ENYRTDLL
+1398 ENYRTNLL
-1406 EKATNMNACTI
+1406 EKSTNMGACTI
-1417 WDKEYEMDPE
+1417 WDQEYQMDPE

-1438 LLEFIA
+1438 LLEFMA

-1455 LKAINKE
+1455 LQAVNKNE
-1462 ESPDV
+1462 TPDV

-1504 ALLSGNNSNDVAQF
+1504 ALLNGNNSSDVAKF
-1518 FNNNKEVLG
+1518 FNENKEAIG

-1533 QEIPAVQEFTNNIC
+1533 KEIPQVQEFTNNIC
-1547 SNNEKLCNL
+1547 KGNEKLCNL

-1561 DDDVSGSINTYI
+1561 DEDVAGSVNTYI

-1586 SNVFKDATSSIAR
+1586 SNVFKEATSSIASAN
-1599 GDFKGLETSIVTKLI
+1599 FKGLETSIVTKLI
-1614 AHVQDGQNVKYRNVK
+1614 AHVQEGQNVKYRNVK

-1647 NLQSLLSNIAT
+1647 NLQSLLSNVAT
-1658 WATGK
+1658 WATNK

-1674 VNDVVASI
+1674 VNDIASSI

-1725 DTGDEAIKNTDIVTV
+1725 DAGDEAIKNTDIVTT

-1766 IEINNLG
+1766 IKINNLG
-1773 QYYNNTYSQG
+1773 QYYNNTYSLG
-1783 RIVDNNGYVSGLLAN
+1783 RIVDDNGYVSGLLAN

-1829 DEKSYLDLFIH
+1829 DEKSYLDLFLH

-1879 ASNETYNN
+1879 ASNEIYNN
-1887 VCKTHCQGI
+1887 VCNNHCQGI

-1907 TITNINNSALIS
+1907 TITTNNSSALIG

-1928 KTVSNYDL
+1928 KVVSNYDL

-1949 GKTSGVE
+1949 GETSGVE

-1961 SKQNLSD
+1961 KGQKLSD

-1980 YADTDEA
+1980 YADD
-1987 KEKYLEYSITMNS
+1987 EKYLEYSITMNS

-2040 ADISSNSEYSSCKIE
+2040 ADIQSNSEYSSCKID

>member
-1 MKSSIKKL
+1 MKSSIKKVIIICL
-9 LIISLFF
+9 FLI
-16 MIGFGFIDCNVVYA
+16 IGFGFIDCNVVYA
-30 EDVTGDVAGSLSATV
+30 EDETGDVAGSLSSISITKKITKADMNMSELVSTV
-45 INQNVTKTDT
+45 IGMISNRTK
-55 GITGSV
+55 V
-61 KSMIASKI
+61 EKSKI
-69 GVNKSDITLVGTPNY
+69 TLDGAPTY
-84 SRGTYNEAF
+84 SRGAYNTAF
-93 AVAKTSGND
+93 AVARKNGND
-102 YRIVLVKAKMNQVKN
+102 YKIIFDQTKKN
-117 GTTNTIKISYKV
+117 SIQNG
-129 KDGTTRKAN
+129 
-138 IIITV
+138 
-143 VASNENVCC
+143 ASNTLTFKYKINAGTASEVTRRVNITIVADVSNDNVCC
-152 AVSSGY
+152 RVPGGY
-158 KTVSKNSCNTS
+158 KTTSKNSCNTS
-169 AIRDNS
+169 NIQSDTS
-175 YCKTDSSTAPD
+175 KCGDTKQTKD

-192 KKNVANTDVYEWKK
+192 QVKISNVTTYKWMK
-206 ASEVASNNS
+206 ASEAAESGK
-215 YKRANT
+215 YRQT
-221 DANGKQLTNKSSC
+221 DTSKSATTRNAC
-234 ENANLG
+234 EKLNESLPA
-240 LSQTTIDNETG
+240 TTVDTETG
-251 EVVSQANSSSSYGKN
+251 EVVSQANNSSTYGKN
-266 ACTQFTVREERSYK
+266 ACTDFIVKEVESYK
-280 NDSLFKSPVGAHN
+280 NDPLFKSPVGAHN

-299 TYYACDGQDKTTPIT
+299 TYYACDGQDTTTPIT
-314 AFCIDPGATG
+314 AFCVDPGATG
-324 PESASKK
+324 PESD
-331 PSGVKYVSQSTTIV
+331 GVKYHSQPQTIIKENSV
-345 KGSKLWRGLYRLY
+345 LWRGLYRLY
-358 SNWYADEDNLKRIKN
+358 SNWYADENNLNEIKN
-373 ASGAA
+373 ASGTSGTRAEY
-378 DTKADDYADY
+378 YADY
-388 ILNNVARML
+388 VLNNVARML
-397 IFVNSSSG
+397 IF
-405 EITTTDP
+405 
-412 KKACNYSDC
+412 NYGGSEFSVYNPHIIATINTSRD
-421 PELRAAFDGYSQKQF
+421 LVTAYDGYNKKHF

-443 QEVYND
+443 TKVYND
-449 VTTFANGNES
+449 VTTFATGNES
-459 VIDPNNEVE
+459 ITKAENEVE

-490 VKLKSDDSRLI
+490 VKLKSDDDRLI
-501 DEAKGNFKISAVTD
+501 TEATSKENFKITAVTD
-515 GGTAITIDESD
+515 GGTTITINDSD

-531 GWEQDPSGYTVA
+531 DWTRDSSGYTVA

-550 NVSQSLGESDSIKL
+550 NVYQSLGESDSIKL
-564 NVAINY
+564 RVTTSY

-575 INNIL
+575 ITNIL
-580 LLTSPETH
+580 VLTT
-588 TGVGTKVYQK
+588 TAKKQTKHVIKTYQK
-598 FLAFNNGAAE
+598 FIAFNNGEAE
-608 KVEEIPIDM
+608 KMEEIPIDM

-649 TLFNSIMSGI
+649 TLFNSLMSGI
-659 NSIGDLRTL
+659 NNIGDLRTL
-668 VGNATSMVQLLKD
+668 IGNATSMVQLLKD
-681 VGLNGLSISGLKNSS
+681 IGLNGLSISGLKNSS

-779 IYQAASNTKI
+779 IYEAASNTKI

-819 SSYLVDYLAKATGMD
+819 SSYLVDYLAQATGMD

-888 TSAFTVNWEKCII
+888 TSSFTVNWEKCII

-942 VTYAGRYIS
+942 TTYAGRYIS
-951 TNLDNVYH
+951 TNLDNIYH

-970 VTTSIDNTKYL
+970 VTTSVDNEKYL
-981 SEAAN
+981 SEASE

-1009 VTSPVESPVQRGA
+1009 VTEPVESPVKNDA
-1022 TMIDTESAI
+1022 TMIDTTSAI

-1036 QLNSSLSNIEKKI
+1036 QLNSSLATIRDKI

-1062 WRIQGNFSNSMEKF
+1062 WRIQGNFSNSMENF
-1076 AIYIAGEFISGDLN
+1076 AIYIAGEFLSGDLN

-1116 INTSIDGVKDTIV
+1116 INTSIDGVKDTIA
-1129 NEVGNLAKTSLKSLG
+1129 NEVGNLAKTGLKSLG

-1149 AIGKGFITFLCNLGR
+1149 AIGKGFITFLCNVGR
-1164 VLGADVCQIYAQA
+1164 FLGADVCQIYAQG
-1177 STAAGNGIEAAS
+1177 STAVKNVVTNTNS
-1189 RATEGTVNLFH
+1189 STQGTLKIFN
-1200 IVKAQPYSYD
+1200 IQKAQPYTYTTD
-1210 TNVFKFADASTN
+1210 VFKLENSTSN
-1222 ETKLSSEFVKDT
+1222 ETKLSSKFVQDT
-1234 VKHIDQKTTGDEI
+1234 TKTISKETTGNEI
-1247 EIWIMDPSSYVMKSM
+1247 EVWIMDPSSYIMKSM
-1262 HFGLYFN
+1262 HFGVYFN
-1269 YKNLGKSVESFK
+1269 FRNLGKSVESFQK
-1281 KSANTTT
+1281 ATNTTT

-1301 QNATKILKNPTKK
+1301 SNASNILKNPTKR
-1314 SMKKLNSSSFSSNL
+1314 SIKKLNSSSFGSLGDVSGV
-1328 DNITS
+1328 
-1333 ILSTV
+1333 LSTI

-1346 DAKDILSSTE
+1346 DAKDILSLTE
-1356 KDISNVLDYAF
+1356 KDISEVLDYAF

-1383 IASIREQMRKYKDEY
+1383 IASLREQMRKYKDEY

-1406 EKATNMNACTI
+1406 SKASNMNACTI
-1417 WDKEYEMDPE
+1417 WDQEYQMDPE

-1438 LLEFIA
+1438 LLEFMA

-1455 LKAINKE
+1455 LQAINKNE
-1462 ESPDV
+1462 TPDV

-1504 ALLSGNNSNDVAQF
+1504 ALLNGNNSSDVAKF
-1518 FNNNKEVLG
+1518 FNENKEVIG

-1533 QEIPAVQEFTNNIC
+1533 KEIPQVQEFTNNIC
-1547 SNNEKLCNL
+1547 KGNEKLCNL

-1561 DDDVSGSINTYI
+1561 DEDVAGSVNTYI

-1586 SNVFKDATSSIAR
+1586 SNVFKEATSSIASAN
-1599 GDFKGLETSIVTKLI
+1599 FKGLETSIVTKLI

-1658 WATGK
+1658 WATNK

-1674 VNDVVASI
+1674 VNDIASSI

-1714 FNDTTEAPILV
+1714 FNDTTEAPILI
-1725 DTGDEAIKNTDIVTV
+1725 DAGDEAIKNTDIVTT

-1766 IEINNLG
+1766 IKINNLG
-1773 QYYNNTYSQG
+1773 QYYNNTYSLG
-1783 RIVDNNGYVSGLLAN
+1783 RIVDDNGYVSGLLAN

-1810 DTVIPSCEDILK
+1810 NTVIPSCEDILK

-1829 DEKSYLDLFIH
+1829 DEKSYLDLFLH

-1879 ASNETYNN
+1879 ASNEIYNN
-1887 VCKTHCQGI
+1887 VCNNHCQGI

-1907 TITNINNSALIS
+1907 TITTNNSSALIG

-1928 KTVSNYDL
+1928 KVVSNYDL

-1949 GKTSGVE
+1949 GETSGVE

-1961 SKQNLSD
+1961 KGQKLSE

-1980 YADTDEA
+1980 YADD
-1987 KEKYLEYSITMNS
+1987 EKYLEYSITMNS

-2040 ADISSNSEYSSCKIE
+2040 ADIQSNSEYSSCKID

>member
-1 MKSSIKKL
+1 MKKYL
-9 LIISLFF
+9 RNISLLLMLLVVEFSYTTF
-16 MIGFGFIDCNVVYA
+16 DTVYA
-30 EDVTGDVAGSLSATV
+30 VDVNYDSLHSGNIE
-45 INQNVTKTDT
+45 INIARRITKADMAKTT
-55 GITGSV
+55 YSTAKNIIKNAKGIDASTITFV
-61 KSMIASKI
+61 KYITYAS
-69 GVNKSDITLVGTPNY
+69 PNF
-84 SRGTYNEAF
+84 AF
-93 AVAKTSGND
+93 AKKHGND
-102 YRIVLVKAKMNQVKN
+102 YSIFFGKSNVSTIEN
-117 GTTNTIKISYKV
+117 GATNILIFNYTYADGSTGTAKISFIV
-129 KDGTTRKAN
+129 D
-138 IIITV
+138 V
-143 VASNENVCC
+143 SNENVCC
-152 AVSSGY
+152 AVSRGY

-215 YKRANT
+215 YKLANV
-221 DANGKQLTNKSSC
+221 DANGNQLTSESSC
-234 ENANLG
+234 KRANLG
-240 LSQTTIDNETG
+240 LSQTTIDTETG
-251 EVVSQANSSSSYGKN
+251 EVVNQANSSSAYGKN

-299 TYYACDGQDKTTPIT
+299 TYYACDGQDKTKQIT

-331 PSGVKYVSQSTTIV
+331 PSGVKYVSQSTTII

-378 DTKADDYADY
+378 DTRADDYADY

-421 PELRAAFDGYSQKQF
+421 PELRAAFDGYNRKQF

-598 FLAFNNGAAE
+598 FLAFNNGDAE

-649 TLFNSIMSGI
+649 TLFNSLMSGI

-736 ALNNVNFNGTAQ
+736 ALNNINFNGTVQ

-779 IYQAASNTKI
+779 IYEAASNTKI

-819 SSYLVDYLAKATGMD
+819 SSYLVDYLAQATGMD

-888 TSAFTVNWEKCII
+888 TSSFTVNWEKCII

-942 VTYAGRYIS
+942 TTYAGRYIS
-951 TNLDNVYH
+951 TNLDNIYH

-970 VTTSIDNTKYL
+970 VTTSVDNEKYL
-981 SEAAN
+981 SEASE

-1009 VTSPVESPVQRGA
+1009 VTSPVESQVQRGA

-1049 ISEALGVSTGEEF
+1049 ISDALGVSTGEEF
-1062 WRIQGNFSNSMEKF
+1062 WRIQGSFSNSMKNF
-1076 AIYIAGEFISGDLN
+1076 AVYIAGEFISGDLN

-1101 AETAFGDTFEQYKDK
+1101 AETAFGDTYEQYKDK
-1116 INTSIDGVKDTIV
+1116 INDSIDSVKDTIV

-1149 AIGKGFITFLCNLGR
+1149 AIGKGFLTFLCNLGR

-1210 TNVFKFADASTN
+1210 TDVFKFADVSTN

-1234 VKHIDQKTTGDEI
+1234 VKHVDQKTTGDEI

-1314 SMKKLNSSSFSSNL
+1314 SMKKLNSSSFSDGL

-1333 ILSTV
+1333 IVSTV

-1462 ESPDV
+1462 ESPNV

-1498 LGSIAA
+1498 LGSIAT
-1504 ALLSGNNSNDVAQF
+1504 ALLDGTNAEDVANF
-1518 FNNNKEVLG
+1518 FNNNKETMK
-1527 QLFSNL
+1527 QLFSSF
-1533 QEIPAVQEFTNNIC
+1533 QDIPAVKSFTD
-1547 SNNEKLCNL
+1547 L

-1561 DDDVSGSINTYI
+1561 SDDEEVSGSINTYI

-1658 WATGK
+1658 WATNK

-1674 VNDVVASI
+1674 VNDIASSI

-1725 DTGDEAIKNTDIVTV
+1725 DAGDEAIKNTDIVTT

-1766 IEINNLG
+1766 IKINNLG
-1773 QYYNNTYSQG
+1773 QYYNNTYSLG
-1783 RIVDNNGYVSGLLAN
+1783 RIVDDNGYVSGLLAN

-1829 DEKSYLDLFIH
+1829 DEKSYLDLFLH

-1879 ASNETYNN
+1879 ASNEIYNN
-1887 VCKTHCQGI
+1887 VCNNHCQGI

-1907 TITNINNSALIS
+1907 TITTNNSSALIG

-1928 KTVSNYDL
+1928 KVVSNYDL

-1949 GKTSGVE
+1949 GETSGVE

-1961 SKQNLSD
+1961 KGQKLSE

-1980 YADTDEA
+1980 YADD
-1987 KEKYLEYSITMNS
+1987 EKYLEYSITMNS

-2040 ADISSNSEYSSCKIE
+2040 ADIQSNSEYSSCKID

>member
-1 MKSSIKKL
+1 MKSSIKKTVLIL
-9 LIISLFF
+9 L
-16 MIGFGFIDCNVVYA
+16 
-30 EDVTGDVAGSLSATV
+30 LS
-45 INQNVTKTDT
+45 IF
-55 GITGSV
+55 
-61 KSMIASKI
+61 
-69 GVNKSDITLVGTPNY
+69 
-84 SRGTYNEAF
+84 AF
-93 AVAKTSGND
+93 TF
-102 YRIVLVKAKMNQVKN
+102 
-117 GTTNTIKISYKV
+117 
-129 KDGTTRKAN
+129 
-138 IIITV
+138 
-143 VASNENVCC
+143 
-152 AVSSGY
+152 
-158 KTVSKNSCNTS
+158 KTVSLEAKTVGDTIYINSNGYINKNISIKNLIAKDIKANVNSISIESNFAVTYDENKISSYTISYEDNDSGLKISDINLKVKVTANQLKQTRNKLDIIS
-169 AIRDNS
+169 ASVKYKYNNVIDTALIYITVKLIDNDNS
-175 YCKTDSSTAPD
+175 NKSVCCKLPSGSYKNATGSCGRNQTVESGFCSSNNNQSNSD
-186 DTEACY
+186 VESCY
-192 KKNVANTDVYEWKK
+192 QIKTTNVTTYKWMK
-206 ASEVASNNS
+206 ASEASESGKYRQTDTSKAATTRNACE
-215 YKRANT
+215 KLNT
-221 DANGKQLTNKSSC
+221 PLA
-234 ENANLG
+234 A
-240 LSQTTIDNETG
+240 TTVDNDTG

-266 ACTQFTVREERSYK
+266 ACTNFKIKRVRKYDGNK
-280 NDSLFKSPVGAHN
+280 DTLFKSPVGA
-293 YYNVYK
+293 YNEYSVYK
-299 TYYACDGQDKTTPIT
+299 TYYNCDGQDTTKPIT
-314 AFCIDPGATG
+314 AFCVDPGAGG
-324 PESASKK
+324 PGYD
-331 PSGVKYVSQSTTIV
+331 GVKYHSQPQAIIKENSI
-345 KGSKLWRGLYRLY
+345 LWRGLYRLY
-358 SNWYADEDNLKRIKN
+358 SNWYADEANLKEIKDF
-373 ASGAA
+373 SG
-378 DTKADDYADY
+378 TTGTIADDYADY
-388 ILNNVARML
+388 VFNNVARML
-397 IFVNSSSG
+397 IFTYG
-405 EITTTDP
+405 GTDFTVYKP
-412 KKACNYSDC
+412 NVKQSDS
-421 PELRAAFDGYSQKQF
+421 PELVTAYKQYNKKQF
-436 TNADAML
+436 TKADSML
-443 QEVYND
+443 QKVYKD
-449 VTTFANGNES
+449 VTAFANGNES
-459 VIDPNNEVE
+459 ITKAENEVE

-490 VKLKSDDSRLI
+490 VKLKSDDDRLI
-501 DEAKGNFKISAVTD
+501 TEATSKENFKITAVTD
-515 GGTAITIDESD
+515 GGTTITIDDSD

-531 GWEQDPSGYTVA
+531 GWERDPSGYTVA

-550 NVSQSLGESDSIKL
+550 NVSQSLGESDSVKL
-564 NVAINY
+564 RVTTNY

-575 INNIL
+575 ITNIL
-580 LLTSPETH
+580 VLTTNQTRKGFVIPY
-588 TGVGTKVYQK
+588 YQK
-598 FLAFNNGAAE
+598 FLAFNNGSAE

-649 TLFNSIMSGI
+649 TLFNSLMSGI
-659 NSIGDLRTL
+659 NNIGDLRNL

-774 KEWAE
+774 KEWTE
-779 IYQAASNTKI
+779 IYEAASNTKI

-795 LLEALKNSVDS
+795 LLEALKNSVNS

-811 SLKDIAKA
+811 SLKDIANA

-834 QVMNNILSFSS
+834 QVMSNILSFSS

-888 TSAFTVNWEKCII
+888 TSSFTVNWEKCII

-942 VTYAGRYIS
+942 TTYAGRYIS
-951 TNLDNVYH
+951 TNLDNIYH

-970 VTTSIDNTKYL
+970 VTTSVDNEKYL
-981 SEAAN
+981 SEASE

-1004 FRQAI
+1004 FRQAV
-1009 VTSPVESPVQRGA
+1009 VTKPVESKVKNDA
-1022 TMIDTESAI
+1022 TMIDTTSAI

-1036 QLNSSLSNIEKKI
+1036 QLNSSLATIRDKI

-1062 WRIQGNFSNSMEKF
+1062 WRIQGNFSNSMENF

-1116 INTSIDGVKDTIV
+1116 INTSIDGVKDTIA
-1129 NEVGNLAKTSLKSLG
+1129 NEVGNLAKTGLKSLG

-1149 AIGKGFITFLCNLGR
+1149 AIGKGFVTFLCNVGR
-1164 VLGADVCQIYAQA
+1164 VLGADVCQIYAQG
-1177 STAAGNGIEAAS
+1177 STAVKDAVTSTNS
-1189 RATEGTVNLFH
+1189 STQGTLKIFN
-1200 IVKAQPYSYD
+1200 IQKAQPYTYTTD
-1210 TNVFKFADASTN
+1210 VFKLENSASN
-1222 ETKLSSEFVKDT
+1222 ETKLSSKFVQDT
-1234 VKHIDQKTTGDEI
+1234 TKTISKETTGNEI
-1247 EIWIMDPSSYVMKSM
+1247 EVWIMDPSSYIMKSM
-1262 HFGLYFN
+1262 HFGIYFN
-1269 YKNLGKSVESFK
+1269 FRNLGKSVESFQK
-1281 KSANTTT
+1281 ATSATT

-1301 QNATKILKNPTKK
+1301 SNASNILKNPTK
-1314 SMKKLNSSSFSSNL
+1314 SSIKKLNSSSFGSLGDVSGV
-1328 DNITS
+1328 
-1333 ILSTV
+1333 LSTI

-1383 IASIREQMRKYKDEY
+1383 IASLREQMRKYKDEY

-1406 EKATNMNACTI
+1406 EKSTNMGACTI
-1417 WDKEYEMDPE
+1417 WDQEYQMDPE

-1438 LLEFIA
+1438 LLEFMA

-1455 LKAINKE
+1455 LQAVNKNE
-1462 ESPDV
+1462 APDV

-1504 ALLSGNNSNDVAQF
+1504 ALLNGNNSSDVAKF
-1518 FNNNKEVLG
+1518 FNENKEAIG

-1533 QEIPAVQEFTNNIC
+1533 KEIPQVQEFTNNIC
-1547 SNNEKLCNL
+1547 KGNEKLCNL

-1561 DDDVSGSINTYI
+1561 DEDVAGSVNTYI

-1586 SNVFKDATSSIAR
+1586 SNVFKEATSSIASAN
-1599 GDFKGLETSIVTKLI
+1599 FKGLETSIVTKLI
-1614 AHVQDGQNVKYRNVK
+1614 AHVQEGQNVKYRNVK

-1647 NLQSLLSNIAT
+1647 NLQSLLSNVAT
-1658 WATGK
+1658 WATNK

-1674 VNDVVASI
+1674 VNDIASSI

-1725 DTGDEAIKNTDIVTV
+1725 DAGDEAIKNTDIVTT

-1773 QYYNNTYSQG
+1773 QYYNNTYSLG

-1829 DEKSYLDLFIH
+1829 DEKSYLDLFLH

-1879 ASNETYNN
+1879 ASNEIYNN
-1887 VCKTHCQGI
+1887 VCNNHCQGI

-1907 TITNINNSALIS
+1907 TITTKNNSALIG

-1928 KTVSNYDL
+1928 KVVSNYDL

-1949 GKTSGVE
+1949 GETSGVE

-1961 SKQNLSD
+1961 KGQKLSE

-1980 YADTDEA
+1980 YADD
-1987 KEKYLEYSITMNS
+1987 EKYLEYSITMNS

-2040 ADISSNSEYSSCKIE
+2040 ADIQSNSEYSSCKID

>member
-1 MKSSIKKL
+1 MKSSIKKVILIL
-9 LIISLFF
+9 LLSIFAFNFKMLSPEAKIIGQTLYVQND
-16 MIGFGFIDCNVVYA
+16 GY
-30 EDVTGDVAGSLSATV
+30 
-45 INQNVTKTDT
+45 INQ
-55 GITGSV
+55 GIGI
-61 KSMIASKI
+61 KNLIAKDLR
-69 GVNKSDITLVGTPNY
+69 VNKNAITLESNITITYDENKIATYKTSYENSGSGLNVSADITLRVKVTANQLKQTRNKLDAISASVKY
-84 SRGTYNEAF
+84 KYNNVIDTALI
-93 AVAKTSGND
+93 
-102 YRIVLVKAKMNQVKN
+102 Y
-117 GTTNTIKISYKV
+117 
-129 KDGTTRKAN
+129 
-138 IIITV
+138 ITV
-143 VASNENVCC
+143 KLSDNGDSNKNVCC
-152 AVSSGY
+152 KLPSGNYKAATGSCGRNQTVESSFCSSNNNKNNSDVESCYQVKISNVTTY
-158 KTVSKNSCNTS
+158 K
-169 AIRDNS
+169 
-175 YCKTDSSTAPD
+175 
-186 DTEACY
+186 
-192 KKNVANTDVYEWKK
+192 WMK
-206 ASEVASNNS
+206 ASEASES
-215 YKRANT
+215 SKYRQT
-221 DANGKQLTNKSSC
+221 DTSKAATTRNAC
-234 ENANLG
+234 EKLNESLPA
-240 LSQTTIDNETG
+240 TTVDTETG
-251 EVVSQANSSSSYGKN
+251 EVVSQANSSSAYGKN
-266 ACTQFTVREERSYK
+266 ACTDFIVKEVESYK
-280 NDSLFKSPVGAHN
+280 NDPLFKSPVGAHS

-299 TYYACDGQDKTTPIT
+299 TYYACDGQDTTTPIT
-314 AFCIDPGATG
+314 AFCVDPGATG
-324 PESASKK
+324 PESD
-331 PSGVKYVSQSTTIV
+331 GVKYHSQPQTIIKENSV
-345 KGSKLWRGLYRLY
+345 LWRGLYRLY
-358 SNWYADEDNLKRIKN
+358 SNWYADENNLNEIKN
-373 ASGAA
+373 ASGTSGTRA
-378 DTKADDYADY
+378 DHYADY
-388 ILNNVARML
+388 IFNNVARML
-397 IFVNSSSG
+397 IF
-405 EITTTDP
+405 
-412 KKACNYSDC
+412 NYGGSEFSVYNPHIIATINTSRD
-421 PELRAAFDGYSQKQF
+421 LVTAYDGYNKKHF

-443 QEVYND
+443 TKVYND
-449 VTTFANGNES
+449 VTTFATGNES
-459 VIDPNNEVE
+459 ITKAENEVE

-477 TIESN
+477 MIESN

-490 VKLKSDDSRLI
+490 VKLKSDDDRLI
-501 DEAKGNFKISAVTD
+501 TEATSKENFKITAVTD
-515 GGTAITIDESD
+515 GGTTITINDSD

-531 GWEQDPSGYTVA
+531 DWTRDSSGYTVA

-550 NVSQSLGESDSIKL
+550 NVYQSLGESDSIKL
-564 NVAINY
+564 RVTTSY

-575 INNIL
+575 ITNIL
-580 LLTSPETH
+580 VLTT
-588 TGVGTKVYQK
+588 TAKKQTKHVIKTYQK
-598 FLAFNNGAAE
+598 FIAFNNGDAE

-649 TLFNSIMSGI
+649 TLFNSLMSGI

-681 VGLNGLSISGLKNSS
+681 IGLNGLSISGLKNSS

-762 VNVADNGYDNVK
+762 VNVVDNGYDNVK

-779 IYQAASNTKI
+779 IYEAASNTKI

-834 QVMNNILSFSS
+834 QVMSNILSFSS

-888 TSAFTVNWEKCII
+888 TSSFTVNWEKCII

-942 VTYAGRYIS
+942 TTYAGRYIS
-951 TNLDNVYH
+951 TNLDNIYH

-970 VTTSIDNTKYL
+970 VTTSVDNEKYL
-981 SEAAN
+981 NEASE

-1009 VTSPVESPVQRGA
+1009 VTEPVESPVKNDA
-1022 TMIDTESAI
+1022 TMIDTTSAI

-1036 QLNSSLSNIEKKI
+1036 QLNSSLATIRDKI

-1062 WRIQGNFSNSMEKF
+1062 WRIQGNFSNSMENF
-1076 AIYIAGEFISGDLN
+1076 AIYIAGEFLSGDLN

-1116 INTSIDGVKDTIV
+1116 INTSIDGVKDTIA

-1149 AIGKGFITFLCNLGR
+1149 AIGKGFITFLCNVGR
-1164 VLGADVCQIYAQA
+1164 FLGADVCQIYAQG
-1177 STAAGNGIEAAS
+1177 STAVKNAVTNTNS
-1189 RATEGTVNLFH
+1189 STQGTLKIFN
-1200 IVKAQPYSYD
+1200 IQKAQPYTYTTD
-1210 TNVFKFADASTN
+1210 VFKLENSTSN
-1222 ETKLSSEFVKDT
+1222 ETKLSSKFVQDT
-1234 VKHIDQKTTGDEI
+1234 TKTISKETTGNEI
-1247 EIWIMDPSSYVMKSM
+1247 EVWIMDPSSYIMKSM
-1262 HFGLYFN
+1262 HFGVYFN
-1269 YKNLGKSVESFK
+1269 FRNLGKSVESFQK
-1281 KSANTTT
+1281 ATNTTT

-1301 QNATKILKNPTKK
+1301 SNASNILKNPTKR
-1314 SMKKLNSSSFSSNL
+1314 SIKKLNSSSFGSLGDVSGV
-1328 DNITS
+1328 
-1333 ILSTV
+1333 LSTI

-1346 DAKDILSSTE
+1346 DAKDILSLTE
-1356 KDISNVLDYAF
+1356 KDISEVLDYAF

-1383 IASIREQMRKYKDEY
+1383 IASLREQMRKYKDEY

-1406 EKATNMNACTI
+1406 SKASNMNACTI
-1417 WDKEYEMDPE
+1417 WDQEYQMDPE

-1438 LLEFIA
+1438 LLEFMA

-1455 LKAINKE
+1455 LQAINKNE
-1462 ESPDV
+1462 TPDV

-1504 ALLSGNNSNDVAQF
+1504 ALLNGNNSSDVAKF
-1518 FNNNKEVLG
+1518 FNENKEVIG

-1533 QEIPAVQEFTNNIC
+1533 KEIPQVQEFTNNIC
-1547 SNNEKLCNL
+1547 KGNEKLCNL

-1561 DDDVSGSINTYI
+1561 DEDVAGSVNTYI

-1586 SNVFKDATSSIAR
+1586 SNVFKEATSSIASAN
-1599 GDFKGLETSIVTKLI
+1599 FKGLETSIVTKLI
-1614 AHVQDGQNVKYRNVK
+1614 AHVQEGQNVKYRNVK

-1658 WATGK
+1658 WATNK

-1674 VNDVVASI
+1674 VNDIASSI

-1725 DTGDEAIKNTDIVTV
+1725 DAGDEAIKNTDIVTT

-1766 IEINNLG
+1766 IKINNLG
-1773 QYYNNTYSQG
+1773 QYYNNTYSLG
-1783 RIVDNNGYVSGLLAN
+1783 RIVDDNGYVSGLLAN

-1829 DEKSYLDLFIH
+1829 DEKSYLDLFLH

-1870 SYVEATKVP
+1870 SYVEAAKVP
-1879 ASNETYNN
+1879 ASNEIYNN
-1887 VCKTHCQGI
+1887 VCNNHCQGI

-1907 TITNINNSALIS
+1907 TITTNNNSALIG

-1928 KTVSNYDL
+1928 KVVSNYDL
-1936 FPNGNSSKGYNWS
+1936 FPNGGKSKGYNWS
-1949 GKTSGVE
+1949 GETSGVE

-1961 SKQNLSD
+1961 KGQKLSE

-1980 YADTDEA
+1980 YADD
-1987 KEKYLEYSITMNS
+1987 EKYLEYSITMNS

-2040 ADISSNSEYSSCKIE
+2040 ADIQSNSEYSSCKID

>member
-1 MKSSIKKL
+1 MKSSIKKVILIL
-9 LIISLFF
+9 L
-16 MIGFGFIDCNVVYA
+16 
-30 EDVTGDVAGSLSATV
+30 LSIFVFNFKMLSPEAKTLGQTLYV
-45 INQNVTKTDT
+45 QNDGYINQ
-55 GITGSV
+55 GIGI
-61 KSMIASKI
+61 KNLIAKDL
-69 GVNKSDITLVGTPNY
+69 GVNKNAITLESNIAITYDENKIATYKTSYENSGSGLNVSDITLRVKVTADQLKKMPNKLD
-84 SRGTYNEAF
+84 SISA
-93 AVAKTSGND
+93 
-102 YRIVLVKAKMNQVKN
+102 QVKY
-117 GTTNTIKISYKV
+117 SYNNKV
-129 KDGTTRKAN
+129 DTAL
-138 IIITV
+138 IYITV
-143 VASNENVCC
+143 KLSDNGDSNKNVCC
-152 AVSSGY
+152 KLPSGNYKAATGSCGRNQTVESSFCSSNNNKNNSDVESCYQVKISNVTTY
-158 KTVSKNSCNTS
+158 K
-169 AIRDNS
+169 
-175 YCKTDSSTAPD
+175 
-186 DTEACY
+186 
-192 KKNVANTDVYEWKK
+192 WMK
-206 ASEVASNNS
+206 ASEAAESGK
-215 YKRANT
+215 YRQT
-221 DANGKQLTNKSSC
+221 DTSKSATTRNAC
-234 ENANLG
+234 EKLNESLPA
-240 LSQTTIDNETG
+240 TTVDTETG

-266 ACTQFTVREERSYK
+266 ACTNFKIKIVRKYDGNK
-280 NDSLFKSPVGAHN
+280 DKLFKSPVGA
-293 YYNVYK
+293 YNKYSVYK
-299 TYYACDGQDKTTPIT
+299 TYYNCDGQDKTTPIT
-314 AFCIDPGATG
+314 AFCVDPGAGG
-324 PESASKK
+324 PDYD
-331 PSGVKYVSQSTTIV
+331 GVKYHSQPQAIIKENSI
-345 KGSKLWRGLYRLY
+345 LWRGLYRLY
-358 SNWYADEDNLKRIKN
+358 SNWYADEANLKEIKDF
-373 ASGAA
+373 SG
-378 DTKADDYADY
+378 TTGTIADDYADY
-388 ILNNVARML
+388 VFNNVARML
-397 IFVNSSSG
+397 IFTYG
-405 EITTTDP
+405 GTDFTVYKP
-412 KKACNYSDC
+412 NVKQSDS
-421 PELRAAFDGYSQKQF
+421 PELVTAYKQYNKKQF
-436 TNADAML
+436 TKADSML
-443 QEVYND
+443 QKVYND

-459 VIDPNNEVE
+459 ITKAENEVE

-490 VKLKSDDSRLI
+490 VKLKSDDDRLI
-501 DEAKGNFKISAVTD
+501 TEATSKENFKITAVTD
-515 GGTAITIDESD
+515 GGTTITINDSD

-531 GWEQDPSGYTVA
+531 GWERDPSGYTVA

-564 NVAINY
+564 RVTTNY

-575 INNIL
+575 ITNIL
-580 LLTSPETH
+580 VLTTNQTRKGYVIPY
-588 TGVGTKVYQK
+588 YQK

-659 NSIGDLRTL
+659 NNIGDLRTL
-668 VGNATSMVQLLKD
+668 IGNATSMVQLLKD
-681 VGLNGLSISGLKNSS
+681 IGLNGLSISGLKNSS

-779 IYQAASNTKI
+779 IYEAASNTKI

-834 QVMNNILSFSS
+834 QVMSNILSFSS

-888 TSAFTVNWEKCII
+888 TSSFTVNWEKCII

-942 VTYAGRYIS
+942 TTYAGRYIS
-951 TNLDNVYH
+951 TNLDNIYH

-970 VTTSIDNTKYL
+970 VTTSVDNEKYL
-981 SEAAN
+981 NEASE

-1009 VTSPVESPVQRGA
+1009 VTEPVESPVKNGA

-1036 QLNSSLSNIEKKI
+1036 QLNSSLATIRDKI

-1062 WRIQGNFSNSMEKF
+1062 WRIQGNFSNSMENF
-1076 AIYIAGEFISGDLN
+1076 AIYIAGEFLSGDLN

-1116 INTSIDGVKDTIV
+1116 INTSIDGVKDTIA
-1129 NEVGNLAKTSLKSLG
+1129 NEVGNLAKTGLKSLG

-1149 AIGKGFITFLCNLGR
+1149 AIGKGFITFLCNVGR
-1164 VLGADVCQIYAQA
+1164 FLGADVCQIYAQG
-1177 STAAGNGIEAAS
+1177 STAVKNVVTDTNS
-1189 RATEGTVNLFH
+1189 STQGTLKIFN
-1200 IVKAQPYSYD
+1200 IQKAQPYTYTTD
-1210 TNVFKFADASTN
+1210 VFKLENSTSN
-1222 ETKLSSEFVKDT
+1222 ETKLSSKFVQDT
-1234 VKHIDQKTTGDEI
+1234 TKTISKETTENEI
-1247 EIWIMDPSSYVMKSM
+1247 EVWIMDPSSYIMKSM
-1262 HFGLYFN
+1262 HFGVYFN
-1269 YKNLGKSVESFK
+1269 FRNLGKSVESFQK
-1281 KSANTTT
+1281 ATNTTT
-1288 KAIGNVQV
+1288 KAIGNVKV
-1296 TFNAI
+1296 TFDAISNAS
-1301 QNATKILKNPTKK
+1301 NILKNPTK
-1314 SMKKLNSSSFSSNL
+1314 SSIKKLNSSSFGSLGDVSEV
-1328 DNITS
+1328 
-1333 ILSTV
+1333 LSTINGV
-1338 NEIFQAVG
+1338 FQAVG
-1346 DAKDILSSTE
+1346 DAKDILSSAE

-1372 LRGTFSPYYAY
+1372 LRGAFSPYYAY
-1383 IASIREQMRKYKDEY
+1383 IASLREQMRKYKDEY
-1398 ENYRTDLL
+1398 ENYRTNLL
-1406 EKATNMNACTI
+1406 EKSTNMGACTI
-1417 WDKEYEMDPE
+1417 WDQEYQMDPE

-1438 LLEFIA
+1438 LLEFMA

-1455 LKAINKE
+1455 LQAINKNE
-1462 ESPDV
+1462 TPDV

-1504 ALLSGNNSNDVAQF
+1504 ALLNGNNSSDVAKF
-1518 FNNNKEVLG
+1518 FNENKEVIG

-1533 QEIPAVQEFTNNIC
+1533 KEIPQVQEFTNNIC
-1547 SNNEKLCNL
+1547 KGNEKLCNL

-1561 DDDVSGSINTYI
+1561 DEDVAGSVNTYI

-1586 SNVFKDATSSIAR
+1586 SNVFKEATSSIASAN
-1599 GDFKGLETSIVTKLI
+1599 FKGLETSIVTKLI
-1614 AHVQDGQNVKYRNVK
+1614 AHVQEGQNVKYRNVK

-1658 WATGK
+1658 WATNK

-1674 VNDVVASI
+1674 VNDIASSI

-1725 DTGDEAIKNTDIVTV
+1725 DAGDEAIKNTDIVTA

-1766 IEINNLG
+1766 IKINNLG
-1773 QYYNNTYSQG
+1773 QYYNNTYSLG
-1783 RIVDNNGYVSGLLAN
+1783 RIVDDNGYVSGLLAN

-1829 DEKSYLDLFIH
+1829 DEKSYLDLFLH

-1879 ASNETYNN
+1879 ASNEIYNN
-1887 VCKTHCQGI
+1887 ICNNHCQGI

-1907 TITNINNSALIS
+1907 TITTNNNSALIG

-1928 KTVSNYDL
+1928 KVVSNYDL

-1949 GKTSGVE
+1949 GETSGVE

-1961 SKQNLSD
+1961 KGQKLSE

-1980 YADTDEA
+1980 YADD
-1987 KEKYLEYSITMNS
+1987 EKYLEYSITMNS

-2040 ADISSNSEYSSCKIE
+2040 ADIQSNSEYSSCKID

>member
-1 MKSSIKKL
+1 MKSSIKKVILIL
-9 LIISLFF
+9 L
-16 MIGFGFIDCNVVYA
+16 
-30 EDVTGDVAGSLSATV
+30 LSIFAFNFKMLSPEAKTLGQTLYV
-45 INQNVTKTDT
+45 QNDGYINQ
-55 GITGSV
+55 GIGI
-61 KSMIASKI
+61 KNLIAKDL
-69 GVNKSDITLVGTPNY
+69 GVNKNAITLESNITITYDENKIATYKTSYENSGSGLNVSDITLRVKVTANQLKQTRNKLDAISASVKY
-84 SRGTYNEAF
+84 KYNNVIDTALI
-93 AVAKTSGND
+93 
-102 YRIVLVKAKMNQVKN
+102 Y
-117 GTTNTIKISYKV
+117 
-129 KDGTTRKAN
+129 
-138 IIITV
+138 ITV
-143 VASNENVCC
+143 KLSDNGDSNKNVCC
-152 AVSSGY
+152 KLPSGNY
-158 KTVSKNSCNTS
+158 KTATGSCGRNQKVESSFCSSNNNKNNSDVESCYQ
-169 AIRDNS
+169 I
-175 YCKTDSSTAPD
+175 KTTNV
-186 DTEACY
+186 TTY
-192 KKNVANTDVYEWKK
+192 KWMK
-206 ASEVASNNS
+206 ASEASESSKYRQTDTSKAATTRNACE
-215 YKRANT
+215 KLNT
-221 DANGKQLTNKSSC
+221 PLA
-234 ENANLG
+234 A
-240 LSQTTIDNETG
+240 TTVDTETG
-251 EVVSQANSSSSYGKN
+251 EVVSQANSSSTYGKN

-299 TYYACDGQDKTTPIT
+299 TYYTCDGQDKTTPIT

-324 PESASKK
+324 PESA
-331 PSGVKYVSQSTTIV
+331 GVKYVSQPNTII
-345 KGSKLWRGLYRLY
+345 KEDSKLWRGLYRLY
-358 SNWYADEDNLKRIKN
+358 SNWYADETNYNEIKS
-373 ASGAA
+373 ASGTSG
-378 DTKADDYADY
+378 TKAEDYADY
-388 ILNNVARML
+388 VLNNVARML
-397 IFVNSSSG
+397 IFVNGGIS
-405 EITTTDP
+405 ITNP
-412 KKACNYSDC
+412 RKACNYADC
-421 PELRAAFDGYSQKQF
+421 PELRAAFDGYNKKQF
-436 TNADAML
+436 TKADSML
-443 QEVYND
+443 QKVYND
-449 VTTFANGNES
+449 VTTFANGNEP
-459 VIDPNNEVE
+459 ITKAENEVE

-482 TGFEVTFT
+482 TGFEVTFS
-490 VKLKSDDSRLI
+490 VKLKSDDDRLI
-501 DEAKGNFKISAVTD
+501 TEATSKENFKITAVTD
-515 GGTAITIDESD
+515 GGTTITIDDSD

-531 GWEQDPSGYTVA
+531 GWERDPSGYTVA

-564 NVAINY
+564 RVTTNY

-575 INNIL
+575 ITNIL
-580 LLTSPETH
+580 ILTSTKTH
-588 TGVGTKVYQK
+588 TGIGTKNYQK

-659 NSIGDLRTL
+659 NNIGDLRTL
-668 VGNATSMVQLLKD
+668 IGNATSMVQLLKD

-779 IYQAASNTKI
+779 IYEAASNTKI

-834 QVMNNILSFSS
+834 QVMSNILSFSS

-888 TSAFTVNWEKCII
+888 TSSFTVNWEKCII

-942 VTYAGRYIS
+942 TTYAGRYIS
-951 TNLDNVYH
+951 TNLDNIYH

-970 VTTSIDNTKYL
+970 VTTSVDNEKYL
-981 SEAAN
+981 SEASE

-1009 VTSPVESPVQRGA
+1009 VTEPVESPVKNDA
-1022 TMIDTESAI
+1022 TMIDTTSAI

-1036 QLNSSLSNIEKKI
+1036 QLNSSLATIRDKI

-1062 WRIQGNFSNSMEKF
+1062 WRIQGNFSNSMENF
-1076 AIYIAGEFISGDLN
+1076 AVYIAGEFLSGDLN

-1116 INTSIDGVKDTIV
+1116 INTSIDGVKDTIA
-1129 NEVGNLAKTSLKSLG
+1129 NEVGNLAKTGLKSLG

-1149 AIGKGFITFLCNLGR
+1149 AIGKGFITFLCNVGR
-1164 VLGADVCQIYAQA
+1164 FLGADVCQIYAQG
-1177 STAAGNGIEAAS
+1177 STAVKNAVTNTNS
-1189 RATEGTVNLFH
+1189 STQGTLKIFN
-1200 IVKAQPYSYD
+1200 IQKAQPYTYTTD
-1210 TNVFKFADASTN
+1210 VFKLENSTSN
-1222 ETKLSSEFVKDT
+1222 ETKLSSKFVQDT
-1234 VKHIDQKTTGDEI
+1234 TKTISKETTGNEI
-1247 EIWIMDPSSYVMKSM
+1247 EVWIMDPSSYIMKSM
-1262 HFGLYFN
+1262 HFGVYFN
-1269 YKNLGKSVESFK
+1269 FRNLGKSVESFQK
-1281 KSANTTT
+1281 ATSTTT

-1301 QNATKILKNPTKK
+1301 SNASNILKNPTKR
-1314 SMKKLNSSSFSSNL
+1314 SIKKLNSSSFGSLGDVSGV
-1328 DNITS
+1328 
-1333 ILSTV
+1333 LSTI

-1398 ENYRTDLL
+1398 ENYRTNLL
-1406 EKATNMNACTI
+1406 EKSTNMGACTI
-1417 WDKEYEMDPE
+1417 WDQEYQMDPE

-1438 LLEFIA
+1438 LLEFMA

-1455 LKAINKE
+1455 LQAINKNE
-1462 ESPDV
+1462 TPDV

-1504 ALLSGNNSNDVAQF
+1504 ALLNGNNSNDVAKF
-1518 FNNNKEVLG
+1518 FNENKEVIG

-1533 QEIPAVQEFTNNIC
+1533 KEIPQVQEFTNNIC
-1547 SNNEKLCNL
+1547 KGNEKLCNL

-1561 DDDVSGSINTYI
+1561 DEDVAGSVNTYI

-1586 SNVFKDATSSIAR
+1586 SNVFKEATSSIASAN
-1599 GDFKGLETSIVTKLI
+1599 FKGLETSIVTKLI
-1614 AHVQDGQNVKYRNVK
+1614 AHVQEGQNVKYRNVK

-1658 WATGK
+1658 WATNK

-1674 VNDVVASI
+1674 VNDIASSI

-1714 FNDTTEAPILV
+1714 FNDTTEAPILI
-1725 DTGDEAIKNTDIVTV
+1725 DAGDEAIKNTDIVTT

-1766 IEINNLG
+1766 IKINNLG
-1773 QYYNNTYSQG
+1773 QYYNNTYSLG
-1783 RIVDNNGYVSGLLAN
+1783 RIVDDNGYVSGLLAN

-1829 DEKSYLDLFIH
+1829 DEKSYLDLFLH

-1879 ASNETYNN
+1879 ASNEIYNN
-1887 VCKTHCQGI
+1887 VCNNHCQGI

-1907 TITNINNSALIS
+1907 TITTNNSSALIG

-1928 KTVSNYDL
+1928 KVVSNYDL

-1949 GKTSGVE
+1949 GETSGVE

-1961 SKQNLSD
+1961 KGQKLSE

-1980 YADTDEA
+1980 YADD
-1987 KEKYLEYSITMNS
+1987 EKYLEYSITMNS

-2040 ADISSNSEYSSCKIE
+2040 ADIQSNSEYSSCKID